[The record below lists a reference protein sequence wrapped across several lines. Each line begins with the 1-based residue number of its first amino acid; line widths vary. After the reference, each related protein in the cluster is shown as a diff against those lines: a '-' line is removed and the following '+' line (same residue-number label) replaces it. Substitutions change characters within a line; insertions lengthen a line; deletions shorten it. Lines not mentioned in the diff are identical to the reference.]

1 MSLNVSPTLRV
12 AGIED
17 GSFIKGVDKKAL
29 LSLVLFQG
37 LKIEDVKFAWI
48 KVDGLDATSKAVKAL
63 NRWEFN
69 VVMLAGVSFAGFN
82 VIDPGVLSE
91 KLGKPIIVVSRTRP
105 KNKAVKCALKR
116 HFKDWE
122 IRWKVFEKLGAV
134 FEVKVGGMPPI
145 FIETIGI
152 DADSASQLVGAL
164 SIHGRVPE
172 PIRVARII
180 ARGLS

>member
-1 MSLNVSPTLRV
+1 VV
-12 AGIED
+12 GIED
-17 GSFIKGVDKKAL
+17 GSFIKGVNKKAL
-29 LSLVLFQG
+29 LSLVLFDG
-37 LKIEDVKFAWI
+37 LKIEDAKFIWI
-48 KVDGLDATSKAVKAL
+48 KVDGLNATSKAVKAL
-63 NRWEFN
+63 NKWVFD

-82 VIDPGVLSE
+82 IIDPGVLSE
-91 KLGKPIIVVSRTRP
+91 KLGKPIIIVSRTRP

-122 IRWKVFEKLGAV
+122 IRWRVFEKLGAV
-134 FEVKVGGMPPI
+134 FEVKVSNMPPI

-152 DADSASQLVGAL
+152 DTDSASQLVGAL

-172 PIRVARII
+172 PIRVARLI